1 MNESMSNRQK
11 PDDSRK
17 NADADGQGSLAETA
31 ARKILSAYRAYRS
44 AFDEIT
50 ERARSRFESRD
61 MDNMRLDTVRR
72 LDLYTEWVLSAQN
85 DVTRL
90 LGSGRRDSGLWL
102 EIRKSYDLLCR
113 DRCDSELALTFY
125 NSVNRKIFE
134 TIGIQPDLEFVAP
147 PSPQRDL
154 SRQPSTTF
162 SIAAERL
169 DDRTVRDILS
179 SYGFKTPFQDLDGDA
194 GLCAEQIR
202 SEILQ
207 EYSDPGPFLIRM
219 IRHPFFRDMGA
230 YLIGSIE
237 RRVEHGQEETPLVF
251 VLHNEPG
258 GLRVD
263 ALLLHID
270 QLRILFS
277 FSRDYFHVSAPCPAS
292 VVRFLTRLMPQK
304 RVAELYIAL
313 GHHKH
318 GKTELYR
325 ELISHRQIC
334 SDDRFDFSPG
344 QRGMVMIAFNMSQID
359 LIYKIIRD
367 TFDRP
372 KKTTGR
378 QVMERYD
385 YVFKHDRAGR
395 LLDVQTFENLR
406 VEKCCFTPALLEEIE
421 KEASRTALVNDDH
434 VVFRHVFVERLVVP
448 LDVYIKQAGRK
459 QAEAAVVEYGNA
471 IRDLA
476 AVNVFPGDM
485 LIKNFGVTRLG
496 RVVFYDYD
504 ELRPLMELN
513 FRKIPR
519 SRYDEEELSAEP
531 WFSVSPDDVFP
542 EEFERFLGLPSDLK
556 DIFLKHHA
564 DLMNPGFW
572 RETQKRIREGL
583 AAPILPYKPGQ
594 RLRPA
599 LSRKAPS

>member
-1 MNESMSNRQK
+1 MNGSTSDRRE
-11 PDDSRK
+11 PDKSK
-17 NADADGQGSLAETA
+17 NQGDADGAGPLAEAA

-50 ERARSRFESRD
+50 ERARTRFESRD

-72 LDLYTEWVLSAQN
+72 LDLYTERVLSARN
-85 DVTRL
+85 DMERL
-90 LGSGRRDSGLWL
+90 LGSEQRDSRLWF
-102 EIRKSYDLLCR
+102 EIRKRYHLLCR

-154 SRQPSTTF
+154 PLQPSTTF
-162 SIAAERL
+162 SISAGRL
-169 DDRTVRDILS
+169 DAKTVRDLLA
-179 SYGFKTPFQDLDGDA
+179 SYGFETPFQDLDGDA

-202 SEILQ
+202 SATFND
-207 EYSDPGPFLIRM
+207 SPDSGPSRIRM

-237 RRVEHGQEETPLVF
+237 HGQAETPLVF
-251 VLHNEPG
+251 VLHNEPD

-263 ALLLHID
+263 ALLLQSD

-277 FSRDYFHVSAPCPAS
+277 FSRDYFHVSASCPAC
-292 VVRFLTRLMPQK
+292 VVRFLKRLMPLK

-313 GHHKH
+313 GYHKH

-325 ELISHRQIC
+325 ELIAHRQIC
-334 SDDRFDFSPG
+334 GDDRFDFSPG
-344 QRGMVMIAFNMSQID
+344 QRGMVMIAFNMSQVD

-367 TFDRP
+367 KFDRP

-421 KEASRTALVNDDH
+421 KEASRSALVNDDH
-434 VVFRHVFVERLVVP
+434 VVLRHVFVERLVTP
-448 LDVYIKQAGRK
+448 LDIYVKQAARE

-504 ELRPLMELN
+504 ELRPLLELN

-531 WFSVSPDDVFP
+531 WFSVSPNDVFP

-556 DIFLKHHA
+556 NVFLKHHA
-564 DLMNPGFW
+564 DLILPGFW
-572 RETQKRIREGL
+572 RETQRRIREGL
-583 AAPILPYKPGQ
+583 CAPILPYKPGQ

-599 LSRKAPS
+599 PSREGPS